1 MSARLTLLIASLC
14 LAGCAAAI
22 PGYSPPPFKEK
33 HKFGV
38 GESGALQGDGT
49 YRLSETENK
58 LDCKHLTGSM
68 YVIIT
73 QLKAARD
80 RVEPTATATSSQQAL
95 GSLFSGSTR
104 AADPKAE
111 DARAHAKLRAYNAQ
125 LASKN
130 CKTLDIDAELAKP
143 PEAPRKY

>member
-1 MSARLTLLIASLC
+1 MSARLALLILTLS
-14 LAGCAAAI
+14 LAGCAAAV

-33 HKFGV
+33 HKFA
-38 GESGALQGDGT
+38 GESGVLQENGT

-58 LDCKHLTGSM
+58 LDCKHLTGSI

-80 RVEPTATATSSQQAL
+80 RVNPSGVATSSQETF
-95 GSLFSGSTR
+95 GTLFSGSAR
-104 AADPKAE
+104 AADPVAE
-111 DARAHAKLRAYNAQ
+111 DARVHAKLRAYNAQ
-125 LASKN
+125 LAAKN
-130 CKTLDIDAELAKP
+130 CKTVDIDAELAKP